1 MRRSSARALA
11 VVASIVLAGMSVSA
25 QSTEPWVGKWKLNL
39 LRSVYSP
46 GPLPTV
52 KSQVVTH
59 EAVPNGIRTIIENVG
74 ADGTAGRTEVTAMFD
89 GKEYELKGAAN
100 PTTRVY
106 RRIDDRSFEYVER
119 VNGRVTVTTKVEI
132 SADGKTRTNT
142 TTGTTPQGRK
152 VHNVVISERQ

>member
-1 MRRSSARALA
+1 MRKPAA
-11 VVASIVLAGMSVSA
+11 VAVAVAVGVVLGGLSISA
-25 QSTEPWVGKWKLNL
+25 QSTDAWVGKWRLNL
-39 LRSVYSP
+39 LKSVYWP
-46 GPLPTV
+46 GPLPAV
-52 KSQVVTH
+52 KNQIVTH
-59 EAVPNGIRTIIENVG
+59 DAVPNGIRTTIESIG
-74 ADGTAGRTEVTAMFD
+74 ADGTVGRTEITAMFD

-106 RRIDDRSFEYVER
+106 RRIDDRSYEYVER